1 MLAAKRGEATRTD
14 TDAALEQDT
23 DEVLAICR
31 SVFETSIGW
40 DDGFAEAGGHSI
52 VIARLARRLQ
62 AAGWAVSVRALL
74 SDCNTARKV
83 ASRKRQVQSPTAAAT
98 VAAKSAQTSA
108 ARDENAT
115 KVLSVGRFT
124 ILQILFATLLY
135 SPGLLASLDVLNSV
149 EIGTFFATGSIWT
162 FIVAG
167 IGLYL
172 LSLLLPFACLLWVMG
187 IKFLLGGDA
196 YRNNVAPGVY
206 PKWSKMHL
214 RVWCIGRM
222 ERLVLLPLRAIYCS
236 APL

>member
-1 MLAAKRGEATRTD
+1 M
-14 TDAALEQDT
+14 
-23 DEVLAICR
+23 LAICR
-31 SVFETSIGW
+31 YVFETPIGW

-83 ASRKRQVQSPTAAAT
+83 ASRTRQVQAPIAAAT

-108 ARDENAT
+108 VRDESAA

-135 SPGLLASLDVLNSV
+135 SPGLLASLDVLSAV
-149 EIGTFFATGSIWT
+149 EIGTFFATASIWT

-167 IGLYL
+167 VGLYL
-172 LSLLLPFACLLWVMG
+172 LSLLLPFASLLWVMTHQVLHG
-187 IKFLLGGDA
+187 RRHLPQQRDA
-196 YRNNVAPGVY
+196 GRLPEVEQDAPAG
-206 PKWSKMHL
+206 
-214 RVWCIGRM
+214 
-222 ERLVLLPLRAIYCS
+222 LVHRTNGEPGARCPC
-236 APL
+236 APSTAARR